1 MRRSLLTGSY
11 QPSGAISFITKR
23 LSTLVRSTGL
33 RSRSI
38 QNHHER
44 FPHQK
49 RKPKRLV
56 NVKTQR
62 RAERGTNDVNQ
73 FAHNAGQHFPYSNEV
88 SRSLIR
94 RGWIGN
100 HGLSAYTIQPGNVRT
115 VLFPLDDQ
123 IKSLHIS
130 VTEAIIVSNSQLIV
144 SNWRTFFGVDI
155 NPKVKALTMIER
167 HRSDSSPFFALRVNT
182 DPNVGRT
189 TCASIY
195 KFQRSINGLVG

>member
-23 LSTLVRSTGL
+23 LSTLVRSAGL

-62 RAERGTNDVNQ
+62 RAERGTNDVNR

-100 HGLSAYTIQPGNVRT
+100 HGLPAYTIQPGNVRT
-115 VLFPLDDQ
+115 VLFPARRSNRKFAYICIRSNHSKQFPAHSFQLEN
-123 IKSLHIS
+123 IFRCRYKS
-130 VTEAIIVSNSQLIV
+130 Q
-144 SNWRTFFGVDI
+144 G
-155 NPKVKALTMIER
+155 K
-167 HRSDSSPFFALRVNT
+167 SSHHDR
-182 DPNVGRT
+182 
-189 TCASIY
+189 AS
-195 KFQRSINGLVG
+195 SL